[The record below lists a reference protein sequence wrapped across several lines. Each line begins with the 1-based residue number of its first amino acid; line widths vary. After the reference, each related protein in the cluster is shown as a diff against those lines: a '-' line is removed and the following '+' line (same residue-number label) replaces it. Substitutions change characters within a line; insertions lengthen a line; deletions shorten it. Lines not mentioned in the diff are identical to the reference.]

1 MRPRDFDRLY
11 AENAGPLLAFLTF
24 RTGDADLADDLTAD
38 TFERALRGR
47 RRFDPRRASER
58 TWLFSIALNLLRDH
72 GRRTEAGRRATAR
85 SEADRPALD
94 DGGLQHVEQ
103 RDRVARAM
111 RASARKIVS
120 WSRCATAPISRSRRS
135 RASRISPPERRQLV
149 SIGHSR
155 RWQRPSGSR
164 RPAPHRLRF

>member
-47 RRFDPRRASER
+47 RRFDPRRSSER

-72 GRRTEAGRRATAR
+72 GRRAEAGRRAIAR
-85 SEADRPALD
+85 SGTERDASD
-94 DGGLQHVEQ
+94 DGGME
-103 RDRVARAM
+103 
-111 RASARKIVS
+111 
-120 WSRCATAPISRSRRS
+120 
-135 RASRISPPERRQLV
+135 
-149 SIGHSR
+149 
-155 RWQRPSGSR
+155 
-164 RPAPHRLRF
+164 

>member
-47 RRFDPRRASER
+47 KRFDPRRSSER
-58 TWLFSIALNLLRDH
+58 TWLFAIALNLLRDH
-72 GRRTEAGRRATAR
+72 GRRAEAGRRATAR
-85 SEADRPALD
+85 SGADRPISD
-94 DGGLQHVEQ
+94 DGGLGQIEQ

-111 RASARKIVS
+111 ESLGSEDRELVALRYGADLPLKEIANLTNQPTGTAAARLYRALEKMAK
-120 WSRCATAPISRSRRS
+120 ALA
-135 RASRISPPERRQLV
+135 Q
-149 SIGHSR
+149 
-155 RWQRPSGSR
+155 
-164 RPAPHRLRF
+164 